1 MNIDFKKKP
10 VIRTQTV
17 LVRRTNTPTQSPSPA
32 TPRPRP
38 KLPTPASRAPA
49 SSSRLNGALS
59 SSVAAVAGR
68 RHASAPAVPTVKRS
82 LTKRKAPTPAT
93 PLSSDSEGSD
103 GEDSLDRELTPRK
116 RIRASHSLE
125 PDLQRKIRA
134 APLRR
139 ADGEEGPVKLR
150 ILHGYDLVKT
160 DHWKDDNVVGYH
172 ATKDFKPAF
181 EGLSEVPVVGLQ
193 YPSKSQPERFS
204 LVYPRES
211 DGYKPLEDIVQSVE
225 TICKHYFPDD
235 ADTLIDEGTGF
246 PRRLKRAV
254 QQQSVSAFKDVLQEF
269 NKMISDA
276 VASGKIDQ
284 ALDEMQSMPLPLT
297 EYILSQTYSRTVSPR
312 VNSLRRYEAGSN
324 NVYGELLPRFVHRIF
339 QETKLKSDQIFVDL
353 GSGVGNVVLQAA
365 LEVGCESWG
374 VESMPNPSFC
384 ASLQKK
390 EIMQRARLWGISLGK
405 INVIADD
412 FLENQEV
419 GRVLNRADVIVVNN
433 KAFSPQLNGAL
444 LDKFLDLKEGAKI
457 VSLKPFVD
465 PDHEIKSHNVNDRV
479 NLFSCV
485 EKEYFSGSVS
495 WTDEGGKYYIQV
507 KDRSRLD
514 RFLEGS
520 RRRR

>member
-17 LVRRTNTPTQSPSPA
+17 LVRRSNTPAQSPSPQT

-38 KLPTPASRAPA
+38 KLPTPAS
-49 SSSRLNGALS
+49 SSRLNGATS
-59 SSVAAVAGR
+59 SSHVAAAASR
-68 RHASAPAVPTVKRS
+68 RHVSAPAVPTVKRT
-82 LTKRKAPTPAT
+82 LIKRKAPTPAT

-103 GEDSLDRELTPRK
+103 TEDFLDRELTPRK

-125 PDLQRKIRA
+125 PDLHRKIRA
-134 APLRR
+134 APLKA
-139 ADGEEGPVKLR
+139 ADGSDAPVRLR
-150 ILHGYDLVKT
+150 ILHGADLVKS
-160 DHWKDDNVVGYH
+160 DHWKDDSVQGYH

-181 EGLSEVPVVGLQ
+181 EGLDEVPVVGLQ

-211 DGYKPLEDIVQSVE
+211 DGYKPLEDIIQSVE
-225 TICKHYFPDD
+225 TICKHYFPDE
-235 ADTLIDEGTGF
+235 AETLIDEGTGY
-246 PRRLKRAV
+246 PRRLKRAI
-254 QQQSVSAFKDVLQEF
+254 QQQSISAFKDVLAEF
-269 NKMISDA
+269 NKMVSGA
-276 VASGKIDQ
+276 VASGKTDK
-284 ALDEMQSMPLPLT
+284 ALDELQSMPLPLI
-297 EYILSQTYSRTVSPR
+297 EYILSQTYARTVSPR

-374 VESMPNPSFC
+374 VESMPNPSYC
-384 ASLQKK
+384 ASLQKR
-390 EIMQRARLWGISLGK
+390 EIMHRARLWNISLGK
-405 INVIADD
+405 INVLADD

-479 NLFSCV
+479 NLFRCT

-514 RFLEGS
+514 KFLEGS

>member
-17 LVRRTNTPTQSPSPA
+17 LVRRSNTPAQSPSPA

-38 KLPTPASRAPA
+38 RLPTPASRAPA
-49 SSSRLNGALS
+49 SAGRLNGAS
-59 SSVAAVAGR
+59 SSSAAAGAGR
-68 RHASAPAVPTVKRS
+68 RHVSAPAVPAVKRT

-125 PDLQRKIRA
+125 PDLHRKIRA
-134 APLRR
+134 PPPKLQD
-139 ADGEEGPVKLR
+139 ADGPARLK
-150 ILHGYDLVKT
+150 ILHGRDLVKS
-160 DHWKDDNVVGYH
+160 DHWKDDAVQGYH

-181 EGLSEVPVVGLQ
+181 GGLDEVPVVRLQ
-193 YPSKSQPERFS
+193 YPSRSQPERFS
-204 LVYPRES
+204 LVHPRES
-211 DGYKPLEDIVQSVE
+211 DGYKPLEDIVQTVE
-225 TICKHYFPDD
+225 TICKHYFPDE
-235 ADTLIDEGTGF
+235 ADTLIDEGTGY
-246 PRRLKRAV
+246 PRRLKRAI
-254 QQQSVSAFKDVLQEF
+254 QQQSISAFKDVLEEF
-269 NKMISDA
+269 NKLVSDA
-276 VASGKIDQ
+276 VASGKTDKT
-284 ALDEMQSMPLPLT
+284 LDDLQSMPLPLT

-384 ASLQKK
+384 ASLQKR
-390 EIMQRARLWGISLGK
+390 EIMQRARLWNISLGK
-405 INVIADD
+405 INLLADD

-433 KAFSPQLNGAL
+433 KAFSPELNGAL

-465 PDHEIKSHNVNDRV
+465 PDHEIKSFNVNDRV
-479 NLFSCV
+479 NLFSCT

-514 RFLEGS
+514 KFLEGS